1 MSFVTMLIQMSTFI
15 MTTTPLIG
23 DNNNNG
29 DNKLE
34 RVIILARITI
44 LKIIII
50 IVENI
55 IIMLENITLVL
66 ENIT

>member
-1 MSFVTMLIQMSTFI
+1 MTMLIQMSTFT

>member
-1 MSFVTMLIQMSTFI
+1 MTMLIQMSTFI